1 MRAVAVVFLTAL
13 VLGTQAGAT
22 SAPSRNGL
30 IAFAR
35 CCGFPGTGI
44 YVIAPDGIGQ
54 RPLFQPKGDDAA
66 LGPPGRRMARR
77 SPSRRVPRAADCG

>member
-44 YVIAPDGIGQ
+44 YVIAPDGSGHSGSTI
-54 RPLFQPKGDDAA
+54 DARVA
-66 LGPPGRRMARR
+66 YVT
-77 SPSRRVPRAADCG
+77 SRRLVTSAPAKTNAAA